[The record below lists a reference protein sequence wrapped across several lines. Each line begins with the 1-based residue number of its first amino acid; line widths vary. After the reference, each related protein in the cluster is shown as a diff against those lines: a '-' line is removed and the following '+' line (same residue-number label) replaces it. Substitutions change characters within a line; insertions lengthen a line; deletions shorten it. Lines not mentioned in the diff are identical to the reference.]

1 MKHGGILTSHQY
13 LNLETFRKNGVAVKT
28 PVWFV
33 QDGDAIFVRTL
44 ATSGKVKRIRNNRQ
58 VNIAPCK
65 VDGKVLGD
73 WYPAEAQEITNP
85 DTFINVDRLLD
96 RKYGLTKKF
105 YWLFEKLQR
114 SPTTVLKIDL
124 LEQV

>member
-1 MKHGGILTSHQY
+1 MTVSLPHISIF
-13 LNLETFRKNGVAVKT
+13 NLETFRKNGATVKT

-33 QDGDAIFVRTL
+33 QDGEAIFVRTL
-44 ATSGKVKRIRNNRQ
+44 ANSGKVKRIRNKNQ

-65 VDGKVLGD
+65 VDGKLIGE
-73 WYPAEAQEITNP
+73 WYPAQAQEITDP
-85 DTFINVDRLLD
+85 GTYKKVDQLLD

-105 YWLFEKLQR
+105 YWLVEKLQR

-124 LEQV
+124 MEQA

>member
-1 MKHGGILTSHQY
+1 MKHESIFTSQQY
-13 LNLETFRKNGVAVKT
+13 LNLESFRKNGAAVKT

-44 ATSGKVKRIRNNRQ
+44 ANSGKVKRIRNNKQ

-65 VDGKVLGD
+65 VDGKLLGE
-73 WYPAEAQEITNP
+73 WYPAQIQEITDP
-85 DTFINVDRLLD
+85 DTYKKVDHLLD

-105 YWLFEKLQR
+105 YWLVEKLQR
-114 SPTTVLKIDL
+114 SPTTVLKINL
-124 LEQV
+124 MEQA